1 MKFVVEKEIFEKLPN
16 AFFGVVMAKG
26 IDNSKEYPEIA
37 RLLEESIKVA
47 AERFEGKK
55 VKEEAD
61 ISRTNI
67 FALLKRSLR
76 ELPKAKACRTLIPW

>member
-47 AERFEGKK
+47 AERFEEG
-55 VKEEAD
+55 
-61 ISRTNI
+61 
-67 FALLKRSLR
+67 
-76 ELPKAKACRTLIPW
+76 